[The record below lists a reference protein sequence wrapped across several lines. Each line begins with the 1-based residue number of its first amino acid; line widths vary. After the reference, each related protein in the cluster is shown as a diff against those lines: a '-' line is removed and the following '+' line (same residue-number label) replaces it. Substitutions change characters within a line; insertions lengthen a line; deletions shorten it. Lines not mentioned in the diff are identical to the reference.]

1 MDGEKKTKKQF
12 DKSKVKC
19 YNCQKVGHFAD
30 ECELPKRGKS
40 KGKEKMNM
48 TDKHADLLLQGIS
61 SSPIDDI
68 WPLDTRASNHMT
80 GMKTFY

>member
-30 ECELPKRGKS
+30 ECELPKREKS
-40 KGKEKMNM
+40 KGKEKMHM
-48 TDKHADLLLQGIS
+48 VDKHVDVLLQGIVALLLM
-61 SSPIDDI
+61 IYG
-68 WPLDTRASNHMT
+68 L
-80 GMKTFY
+80 